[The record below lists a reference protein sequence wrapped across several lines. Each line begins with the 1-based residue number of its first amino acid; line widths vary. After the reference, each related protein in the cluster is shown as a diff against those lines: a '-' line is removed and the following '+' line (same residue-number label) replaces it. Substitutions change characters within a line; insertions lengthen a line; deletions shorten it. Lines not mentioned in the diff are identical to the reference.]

1 MAAADFPQ
9 RPAIMILK
17 PLLMALQFLTR
28 IPVPPLHD
36 ITPRDSGRS
45 MLFYPLVGA
54 LIGFMLFAVE
64 HLLHDSAPL
73 LRAVILVALW
83 VAITGALHL
92 DGLAD
97 MVDGWIGGHGDR
109 ERTLAIMKDPYCG
122 PMGVAALLLVL
133 LLKVAA
139 LEQVA
144 GHDSWL
150 LIIVPLLG
158 RTLLLLLFL
167 TTPYVRAGGL
177 GETLSK
183 ELPRTAGWIIVA
195 LLLLG
200 ILLVAGI
207 AWGMLLATLTVFA
220 LFRSALMVRLGGT
233 TGDTA
238 GALLELCEMTVL
250 LYAALL

>member
-1 MAAADFPQ
+1 
-9 RPAIMILK
+9 MILK
-17 PLLMALQFLTR
+17 PLLVALQFLTR
-28 IPVPPLHD
+28 IPVPSLRE

-54 LIGFMLFAVE
+54 VIGLMLFAVE
-64 HLLHDSAPL
+64 QLLHDAAPL

-139 LEQVA
+139 LEHIA
-144 GHDSWL
+144 GQGSWL
-150 LIIVPLLG
+150 LIIAPLLG
-158 RTLLLLLFL
+158 RMLLLLLFL

-183 ELPRTAGWIIVA
+183 ELPRTTAWGIVVV
-195 LLLLG
+195 LLPGMILVPG
-200 ILLVAGI
+200 IT
-207 AWGMLLATLTVFA
+207 WGMLLTVLA
-220 LFRSALMVRLGGT
+220 LFGLFRKALIVRLGGT

-238 GALLELCEMTVL
+238 GGMLEVCETSVL
-250 LYAALL
+250 LYAALM

>member
-1 MAAADFPQ
+1 
-9 RPAIMILK
+9 MILK
-17 PLLMALQFLTR
+17 PLLVALQFLTR
-28 IPVPPLHD
+28 IPVPPLRE

-45 MLFYPLVGA
+45 MLFYPLAGA
-54 LIGFMLFAVE
+54 VIGLMLFAVE
-64 HLLHDSAPL
+64 QLLHGSAPL

-83 VAITGALHL
+83 AAITGALHL

-97 MVDGWIGGHGDR
+97 TVDGWIGGHGDR

-122 PMGVAALLLVL
+122 PMGVTALLLVL

-139 LEQVA
+139 LEQAA
-144 GHDSWL
+144 GHGSYL
-150 LIIVPLLG
+150 LVIAPLAG
-158 RTLLLLLFL
+158 RLMLLLLFL

-183 ELPRTAGWIIVA
+183 ELPRTTGWFIAV

-200 ILLVAGI
+200 MLLVPGI
-207 AWGMLLATLTVFA
+207 AWGMLLAILAVFA
-220 LFRSALMVRLGGT
+220 LFRMALMARLGGT

>member
-1 MAAADFPQ
+1 
-9 RPAIMILK
+9 MILK
-17 PLLMALQFLTR
+17 PLLVALQFLTR
-28 IPVPPLHD
+28 IPVPLLRE

-54 LIGFMLFAVE
+54 VIGLLLFVVE
-64 HLLHDSAPL
+64 QLLHDAAPL
-73 LRAVILVALW
+73 LRAVILVTLW

-122 PMGVAALLLVL
+122 PMGVTALLLVL

-144 GHDSWL
+144 GQGSWL
-150 LIIVPLLG
+150 LIIAPLLG
-158 RTLLLLLFL
+158 RMSLLLLFL

-177 GETLSK
+177 GETLSR
-183 ELPRTAGWIIVA
+183 ELPRTAAWGIVA
-195 LLLLG
+195 VLLLG
-200 ILLVAGI
+200 IMLVPGI
-207 AWGMLLATLTVFA
+207 SWGMLLTVLA
-220 LFRSALMVRLGGT
+220 LFGLFRKVLMVRLGGT

-238 GALLELCEMTVL
+238 GGLLEVCETAVL
-250 LYAALL
+250 LYAALM